1 MLESLV
7 LEALEGDG
15 NPSKRT
21 VERVAKKVR
30 RRPDEIEAVAAD
42 LEAAG
47 FLKRRKYAGTG
58 SDAGTEIDA
67 LDITP
72 AGRDELIRGG

>member
-1 MLESLV
+1 MVEAQV

-21 VERVAKKVR
+21 IERIAKKVR
-30 RRPDEIEAVAAD
+30 RRPDEIETVVAD
-42 LEAAG
+42 LESAG
-47 FLKRRKYAGTG
+47 FVKRRKYAGTG

-67 LDITP
+67 IDITP